1 MKKSAIMLGLAA
13 TMMDYTNVY
22 ADLTEM
28 SYSGSKP
35 SHKSPMT
42 NKQKK
47 SRAAAK
53 RGKQARKRG
62 R

>member
-1 MKKSAIMLGLAA
+1 MLGLAA